1 MKFCKSKHEVAE
13 DAKFCGECGSAAEDV
28 AKAMAIGAD
37 ELDAALG
44 ALDDVHK
51 AVTGLEDD
59 LDFEDDDPSAGEEDG
74 LGRVAKSLAP
84 GDDGSIDAMPVLD
97 ALFTANNRQARTI
110 LEVGREARALRK
122 ELGTVAKSVATAVRS
137 IHGLF
142 AQGAAAAASIA
153 DQPRARRAQVE
164 LVQKSIP
171 GLSAGDS
178 SPRGESLWKA
188 AVDAEVAGKLRS
200 GDATM
205 VQILSNQGHTLDSI
219 IKSVP
224 DLGAR
229 LAGVF
234 TQAA

>member
-1 MKFCKSKHEVAE
+1 MKFCKSKHEVAD

-28 AKAMAIGAD
+28 AKAIGPD
-37 ELDAALG
+37 ELDAALS

-51 AVTGLEDD
+51 AVSGLEDD
-59 LDFEDDDPSAGEEDG
+59 LDFEDDDPAAGEEDG
-74 LGRVAKSLAP
+74 LGGVAKSLAP

-110 LEVGREARALRK
+110 LEVGRETRALRK
-122 ELGTVAKSVATAVRS
+122 ELGIVAKSVATAVRS
-137 IHGLF
+137 LH
-142 AQGAAAAASIA
+142 AGAAGAPASA
-153 DQPRARRAQVE
+153 MALAGQLRPRRAQVE
-164 LVQKSIP
+164 LVQKLIP
-171 GLSAGDS
+171 GLNAADN
-178 SPRGESLWKA
+178 SPRGETLWKA
-188 AVDAEVAGKLRS
+188 AVDAEVAGKLRP

-205 VQILSNQGHTLDSI
+205 VQILANQGHTLDSI
-219 IKSVP
+219 TKSVP